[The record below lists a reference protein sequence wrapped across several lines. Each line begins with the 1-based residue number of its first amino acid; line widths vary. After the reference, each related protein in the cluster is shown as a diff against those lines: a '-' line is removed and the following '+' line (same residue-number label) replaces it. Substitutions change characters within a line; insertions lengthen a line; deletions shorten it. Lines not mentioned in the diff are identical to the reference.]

1 MKQKAMRILT
11 AAQRALPNA
20 TVFWEK
26 EPDSG
31 PVTDL
36 CILAAV
42 SRSDKTKRVSRSF
55 LNGLGDHPEDETVD
69 VFVNDVRTAL
79 P

>member
-1 MKQKAMRILT
+1 MEQKAMRILL

-31 PVTDL
+31 PVNDL
-36 CILAAV
+36 CVLTAV
-42 SRSDKTKRVSRSF
+42 SRSDKTKTFSLNF
-55 LNGLGDHPEDETVD
+55 ENGLGDHPDDETVD
-69 VFVNDVRTAL
+69 FFVHNARIEL
-79 P
+79 S